1 MTPRSWS
8 IGSFTPQFRDRL
20 VIIFCVKDGGA
31 GDEDVSAVLDRQ
43 ARGRGVDAAINFDV
57 NLCWAR
63 FIPLGRAFHFSHHLG
78 AERLT
83 AETGMDGHDEQ
94 EVDPVEEGLDR
105 LKRRCG
111 IQRQTGATTSVANFL
126 QSSFDM
132 MFRFRLDVDCDG
144 VCAGFDKSRRVMI
157 GMLDHQ
163 VDIERK
169 LGLLAHKIDNRRP
182 EGNIIDEMSVHDVA
196 MDPISAGFFGG
207 ADFIGQAGKIG
218 SENGGRDDD
227 FLRGH
232 VANVK
237 RSRFNVQYSRGP
249 SFPLTARGSVSCYG
263 VSAGQ
268 IAVARTVAATVEGMD
283 ALLADWNQG
292 DESKN

>member
-1 MTPRSWS
+1 MTPQSWS
-8 IGSFTPQFRDRL
+8 IGNFTPQFADRL
-20 VIIFCVKDGGA
+20 AIIFCVKYEGA

-43 ARGRGVDAAINFDV
+43 ARGLGVDAAIDFDV
-57 NLCWAR
+57 DLCCAR
-63 FIPLGRAFHFSHHLG
+63 FIPLGCAFHFSHHRG

-94 EVDPVEEGLDR
+94 DVDLVEKWLDR
-105 LKRRCG
+105 FKRRRG
-111 IQRQTGATTSVANFL
+111 IQRQTGATASVANFL
-126 QSSFDM
+126 QSFFDM
-132 MFRFRLDVDCDG
+132 MFRLRLDVDCDG

-196 MDPISAGFFGG
+196 MNPIGAGFFSG

-218 SENGGRDDD
+218 RENGGRNDD

-263 VSAGQ
+263 VSAGR
-268 IAVARTVAATVEGMD
+268 IAVARMVAATMKGMD

-292 DESKN
+292 G